1 MFFFASFVCAATEG
15 GRTARLAEATSCHV
29 SARTLQV
36 KPVWRHSVRLPPPGR
51 GFLLA
56 VLVVQPSQ
64 YRQVASAG
72 PRLLIMAHSH
82 SSFSALNERLRPR
95 LSASDRL
102 YSSLYRME
110 YGYAGSL
117 KPLPST
123 YRQTILPPEPE
134 PEPEVS
140 EASSDP
146 EEPGEDAAPEVSTAE
161 QACTGPSQLTEIDKI
176 SEEPDDEDSRMSPSE
191 EKDVPGEL
199 VSKATDASTQ
209 SSTSKPDNSYIDG
222 TLPDL
227 IRSGRPLGRRRT
239 LGHVSETV
247 GRSTSFCPCLIFE
260 GLGGFILRSADW
272 DLLQFQPSPFV
283 LTLNKTVLLTR
294 L

>member
-1 MFFFASFVCAATEG
+1 M
-15 GRTARLAEATSCHV
+15 
-29 SARTLQV
+29 
-36 KPVWRHSVRLPPPGR
+36 
-51 GFLLA
+51 
-56 VLVVQPSQ
+56 LVILPSQ
-64 YRQVASAG
+64 YRQVASADL
-72 PRLLIMAHSH
+72 RLLIMTHSY

-95 LSASDRL
+95 LTASDRL

-117 KPLPST
+117 KPFTLT
-123 YRQTILPPEPE
+123 CRQTILPLT

-140 EASSDP
+140 EASADP
-146 EEPGEDAAPEVSTAE
+146 MEPREAAAVKLSTAE
-161 QACTGPSQLTEIDKI
+161 QACTEPSQLTEIQDKI

-199 VSKATDASTQ
+199 VSKVTDASTQ
-209 SSTSKPDNSYIDG
+209 SSITKPDGFLESSYIDG

-260 GLGGFILRSADW
+260 DLRGFILRSADW

-283 LTLNKTVLLTR
+283 LTLNQTVLLTH

>member
-1 MFFFASFVCAATEG
+1 MAD
-15 GRTARLAEATSCHV
+15 TSCHV
-29 SARTLQV
+29 SAGTLQV
-36 KPVWRHSVRLPPPGR
+36 KPVWRHSVRLPPPVT
-51 GFLLA
+51 LLPPGCVGDCA
-56 VLVVQPSQ
+56 LTAAS
-64 YRQVASAG
+64 VAPADL
-72 PRLLIMAHSH
+72 RLLVMAHSH

-117 KPLPST
+117 KPLTLT
-123 YRQTILPPEPE
+123 YRQSILPSTPEPE
-134 PEPEVS
+134 LS
-140 EASSDP
+140 EASVDP
-146 EEPGEDAAPEVSTAE
+146 QEPREDAAVKVSE
-161 QACTGPSQLTEIDKI
+161 QASTGPSQLSEIQDKM
-176 SEEPDDEDSRMSPSE
+176 SDEPDDEDSRMSPSE

-199 VSKATDASTQ
+199 VSKVTDASTQ
-209 SSTSKPDNSYIDG
+209 SSAAKADGSPESSFIDG

-247 GRSTSFCPCLIFE
+247 GRPPSFCPCLMFE
-260 GLGGFILRSADW
+260 DLRGFIPRSADW
-272 DLLQFQPSPFV
+272 DLLQFQPSAFV
-283 LTLNKTVLLTR
+283 LTLDQTVLLTR

>member
-1 MFFFASFVCAATEG
+1 
-15 GRTARLAEATSCHV
+15 
-29 SARTLQV
+29 
-36 KPVWRHSVRLPPPGR
+36 
-51 GFLLA
+51 
-56 VLVVQPSQ
+56 
-64 YRQVASAG
+64 
-72 PRLLIMAHSH
+72 MAHSN

-117 KPLPST
+117 KPLSST
-123 YRQTILPPEPE
+123 YRQTILPPS

-140 EASSDP
+140 EASADP
-146 EEPGEDAAPEVSTAE
+146 EEPREDAAPEVSTAE
-161 QACTGPSQLTEIDKI
+161 QACTEPSQLTEITKI

-199 VSKATDASTQ
+199 VSKVTDASTQ
-209 SSTSKPDNSYIDG
+209 SSTAKADNSLESSYIDG

-247 GRSTSFCPCLIFE
+247 GRSTSFGPWLICE
-260 GLGGFILRSADW
+260 DLRGFILRSADW

-283 LTLNKTVLLTR
+283 LTLNKTVLLMH

>member
-1 MFFFASFVCAATEG
+1 
-15 GRTARLAEATSCHV
+15 
-29 SARTLQV
+29 
-36 KPVWRHSVRLPPPGR
+36 
-51 GFLLA
+51 
-56 VLVVQPSQ
+56 
-64 YRQVASAG
+64 
-72 PRLLIMAHSH
+72 MAYY

-110 YGYAGSL
+110 HGYSGSL

-123 YRQTILPPEPE
+123 YRPTILPAAPEAKVLEAVAEPE
-134 PEPEVS
+134 EPRGDAEQEVS
-140 EASSDP
+140 EEQPCSEASHHSEIQD
-146 EEPGEDAAPEVSTAE
+146 EISQELDE
-161 QACTGPSQLTEIDKI
+161 Q
-176 SEEPDDEDSRMSPSE
+176 DSRMSPSE

-199 VSKATDASTQ
+199 APKGTVT
-209 SSTSKPDNSYIDG
+209 SSQVTSGKPDATLERSFEDG

-247 GRSTSFCPCLIFE
+247 GRSKPFTYYFP
-260 GLGGFILRSADW
+260 ADEV
-272 DLLQFQPSPFV
+272 LFQFQP
-283 LTLNKTVLLTR
+283 LTFSQTGPLTR